1 VPRITYAPHPR
12 AEARDSGEPDASR
25 PTLTLSD
32 AHHTALCDLMGG
44 DSGALDRRHLDEL
57 TRLSRGEF
65 PTKRLVNLVRVIHAH
80 GAVSVH
86 TVKR

>member
-1 VPRITYAPHPR
+1 MPRITYAPTPR
-12 AEARDSGEPDASR
+12 ADARDDGEPDASR

-32 AHHTALCDLMGG
+32 AHHSALCDLMGG
-44 DSGALDRRHLDEL
+44 DSGDLDRRHLDEL

-80 GAVSVH
+80 GAVSVR